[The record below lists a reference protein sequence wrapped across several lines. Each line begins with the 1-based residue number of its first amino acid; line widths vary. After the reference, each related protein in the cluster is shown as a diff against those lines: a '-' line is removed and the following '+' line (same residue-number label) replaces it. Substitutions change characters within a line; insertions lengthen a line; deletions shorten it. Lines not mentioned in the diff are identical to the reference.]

1 MQFFTY
7 FKLSIQTPSKIQ
19 ALSTAPS
26 FVVQQIIFIKKK
38 NDFPIILFEKKGKKE
53 GGRDNSC
60 VSKASIDLYLSPVMA
75 VTPLKRGST
84 KEI

>member
-26 FVVQQIIFIKKK
+26 FVVQQIIFIKK

-53 GGRDNSC
+53 GGRDNFC